1 MPGAMS
7 GHPFLYDMYIMN
19 RILIIILLLTCT
31 VSHAQP
37 PETVQHLGSTITTYG
52 RKIISDKGSIWL
64 TGEFNGELI
73 TDTQTDLTSALPT
86 VFVARYSVEGI
97 REHLSM
103 IENESQVR
111 SAATDENGTLWL
123 LTGTDGNEKLH
134 SISPEGVLSVP
145 VSLTEHTDLILKDFV
160 LLDHTL
166 YLCGNSGEQYFLAAY
181 SMSGEQLWKISESE
195 YASAS
200 AEKIATDGTDIILA
214 GTCRGT
220 MTGDT
225 NLFAS
230 RFNTSGKKLWTCPII
245 GTGNESLSDMACM
258 NNGKIALSGSTTS
271 KELTIGSSVQATT
284 SAGVQHALCIL
295 LNPDGSYSSI
305 YTAGGTSTSKNTM
318 INALYINDNDE
329 IYAGGYCTGKVVF
342 NPSGDNRYNLP
353 DKGAKD
359 AFLIKLSP
367 ENRVLNVKRFGNK
380 TEEEITDLLFMPD
393 ADETRLFI
401 LTNFKEADEYGI
413 TYHTTNLTLSGT
425 TAFPLDATGTGN
437 NIALTSYPHIRIFTD
452 HVIPAQEDIAYR
464 NCIYHRGG
472 SRKVTYQLL
481 SGNLPAGISLSVQG
495 DLSGIPLE
503 NGSFPLTIQG
513 TDELGDTS
521 VSSCTLQI
529 ASNGGTGFTKAEESN
544 LQIYPNP
551 VENEFFIEGITGAP
565 QIRLQIIS
573 AQGQLM
579 QDRKLTSLSEAIN
592 VSDLP
597 QGIYIIRC
605 ISEQNIRSQKII
617 KK

>member
-73 TDTQTDLTSALPT
+73 TDTQTNLTSVLPT

-134 SISPEGVLSVP
+134 SISPEGVLSAP

-245 GTGNESLSDMACM
+245 GT
-258 NNGKIALSGSTTS
+258 
-271 KELTIGSSVQATT
+271 
-284 SAGVQHALCIL
+284 
-295 LNPDGSYSSI
+295 
-305 YTAGGTSTSKNTM
+305 
-318 INALYINDNDE
+318 
-329 IYAGGYCTGKVVF
+329 
-342 NPSGDNRYNLP
+342 R
-353 DKGAKD
+353 
-359 AFLIKLSP
+359 
-367 ENRVLNVKRFGNK
+367 KR
-380 TEEEITDLLFMPD
+380 IP
-393 ADETRLFI
+393 
-401 LTNFKEADEYGI
+401 
-413 TYHTTNLTLSGT
+413 
-425 TAFPLDATGTGN
+425 
-437 NIALTSYPHIRIFTD
+437 IR
-452 HVIPAQEDIAYR
+452 HGMHE
-464 NCIYHRGG
+464 
-472 SRKVTYQLL
+472 
-481 SGNLPAGISLSVQG
+481 
-495 DLSGIPLE
+495 
-503 NGSFPLTIQG
+503 
-513 TDELGDTS
+513 
-521 VSSCTLQI
+521 
-529 ASNGGTGFTKAEESN
+529 
-544 LQIYPNP
+544 
-551 VENEFFIEGITGAP
+551 
-565 QIRLQIIS
+565 
-573 AQGQLM
+573 
-579 QDRKLTSLSEAIN
+579 
-592 VSDLP
+592 
-597 QGIYIIRC
+597 
-605 ISEQNIRSQKII
+605 
-617 KK
+617 